1 MCSVHAMC
9 VVESGESGVLG
20 VFCSSQFAILVDG
33 SYTRR
38 PQCAAFLAHAGC
50 SLVVPARTPPLGS
63 LLLPAPRP
71 SAHPAA
77 PDLAL
82 LWRCIRQLQTRITH
96 NTHSRRPGRPI
107 PFAPPHAPH
116 DAGNGGGGGGGGGAE
131 NLSAR
136 KHLPSALFPF
146 TPPPRASF
154 RSSRPSPRARRSL
167 ALRPSPRAG
176 GWGAHHERARGRTP
190 SAKRAVG
197 RRG

>member
-1 MCSVHAMC
+1 
-9 VVESGESGVLG
+9 VLG

-136 KHLPSALFPF
+136 KHHPSALFPF

-167 ALRPSPRAG
+167 ALRPRPRAG

-190 SAKRAVG
+190 SATRAVG